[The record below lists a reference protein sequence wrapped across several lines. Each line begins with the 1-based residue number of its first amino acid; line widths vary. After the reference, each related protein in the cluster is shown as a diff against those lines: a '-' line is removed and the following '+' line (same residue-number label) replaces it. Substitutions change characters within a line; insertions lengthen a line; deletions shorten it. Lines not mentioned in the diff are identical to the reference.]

1 MRHPHGT
8 VRGVDVLASRA
19 AGLIVVYAQLIRAG
33 STPSREREEG
43 KTDRYSLTSNVRH
56 RHHVSSAS
64 ETRAPASHS
73 RGMVYHIHGML
84 FVRHLGKG
92 CVAPAAAVEGALAH
106 QTMHPRLASKPPVGM
121 GGGAGGACG

>member
-64 ETRAPASHS
+64 ETRAPDRIREVWYTIYMACYLHGTWAKDVWRLPLLSKGLLRTRRCTPDSCRSH
-73 RGMVYHIHGML
+73 
-84 FVRHLGKG
+84 
-92 CVAPAAAVEGALAH
+92 P
-106 QTMHPRLASKPPVGM
+106 
-121 GGGAGGACG
+121 